1 MYRELALDPL
11 PFVPRQYEDETL
23 WSWVT
28 RTALYW
34 GLTAEE
40 FLQRLGVFGEVW
52 DQDSQNTDLDC
63 SAPSEFIQRLSHV
76 TGVPRE
82 FIERHVVSQ
91 SPSTLLLD
99 DRVAFCERCFD
110 DLAVTGSPYV
120 KAAWLDAWCI
130 RCPIHRWP
138 LCTVQEARR
147 ALQGGDWNRIWAV
160 KPLWASAT
168 LAVQPD
174 SHPGVINHS
183 DAFLW
188 YPPTECLPTDGL
200 NRYQRGPV
208 RVASIGEVAG
218 TGRPQDNFERS
229 LVLLAG
235 QVFSD
240 FSMAR
245 AFFSV
250 DQHLAWRNR
259 VSELDGAQS
268 LSEPLGSLAIR
279 SGAIQ
284 VGEVLLD
291 ILLQRSPRRVR
302 LAHDIRV
309 LVRGLNYS
317 TQWLILDEL
326 VDWPPEMCARWA
338 DSFGWP
344 GRQAL
349 SAARLRARHER
360 GKTRLAH
367 IPVAAYGK
375 VQYARSEGASNE
387 PQRRALSQ
395 LGSGPDA
402 ALGAGRSLHGS
413 SHAGDLITAIRL

>member
-1 MYRELALDPL
+1 MYRGLALDPL
-11 PFVPRQYEDETL
+11 PFVPRPYEDETL

-34 GLTAEE
+34 GLTADE
-40 FLQRLGVFGEVW
+40 FLQRLGVIADVW
-52 DQDSQNTDLDC
+52 DQDSQNMDLDC
-63 SAPSEFIQRLSHV
+63 SPPSEFIQRLSQV

-138 LCTVQEARR
+138 LCTVHEARR

-168 LAVQPD
+168 LAMQPD
-174 SHPGVINHS
+174 AHPGIIDHS
-183 DAFLW
+183 EALLW

-200 NRYQRGPV
+200 SRYQRGAD
-208 RVASIGEVAG
+208 RAARRGEVGAV
-218 TGRPQDNFERS
+218 GRPQDVFERS

-235 QVFSD
+235 RVFSD

-245 AFFSV
+245 AFFS
-250 DQHLAWRNR
+250 LAQRLTWRHT
-259 VSELDGAQS
+259 VSGFDSTESLD
-268 LSEPLGSLAIR
+268 EPSGSLAIR
-279 SGAIQ
+279 SGAMQI
-284 VGEVLLD
+284 GEALLD
-291 ILLQRSPRRVR
+291 ILLERSSRRAR
-302 LAHDIRV
+302 FTDDIRM
-309 LVRGLNYS
+309 LVRGLNRS
-317 TQWLILDEL
+317 TQRLILDEL
-326 VDWPPEMCARWA
+326 MDWPPEMRDRWT

-344 GRQAL
+344 SRTAL
-349 SAARLRARHER
+349 SAARVRVRRDRVRARC
-360 GKTRLAH
+360 
-367 IPVAAYGK
+367 
-375 VQYARSEGASNE
+375 
-387 PQRRALSQ
+387 
-395 LGSGPDA
+395 
-402 ALGAGRSLHGS
+402 
-413 SHAGDLITAIRL
+413 